1 MTKDQHQASPSSGGP
16 PASGLNARNA
26 VSLDILGPFSL
37 HDAHD
42 AVNILPKKAQALL
55 AYVAMHPRR
64 LVSRDKLTALIWTDN
79 DADQARHSLRQCL
92 VSLRAAFTSM
102 ACGAL
107 VTDGAN
113 VMLAPSDSITVDVH
127 RFEAL
132 SRSHKPEE
140 LAAAT
145 GLYRDEFLAGLQI
158 ASEPIAEWITLER
171 RRLSSTMSDVLFRLA
186 GALERKGDVSGA
198 IDIAQRLTA
207 FDPLRED
214 GYRLLMRLLTAV
226 GKRSAALAQHA
237 HCVDILRRELDIGP
251 EPETA
256 RLAEAIRK
264 GEMGPSAGPEIAGA
278 PGAMAVGG
286 VSTADPAGRADG
298 HPLLTLAL
306 SDKPS
311 IAVLPFENI
320 SAASGQDYFADGIT
334 EDIITGLSRL
344 KWLFV
349 IARNSTFTYKGRA
362 VDVRQIGRELGVRYV
377 LEGSVRVAA
386 GRARITAQLAEAATG
401 NHLWAEHYDRQIAD
415 VFAVQDEITA
425 SILATIEPRLYAA
438 EGSRARHKHPD
449 SLEAW
454 NFVAHALTLVDAS
467 TRQNIATMRELLG
480 KAVALDPAYSQ
491 AHALLAFATAV
502 GAFFGWS
509 APEDAMAS
517 AWESARLAVRL
528 DVDDPWAH
536 FALGFVRR
544 QRGEVDAAIA
554 EFQQA
559 VALNPSFAFAHSH
572 LGVALCGLG
581 NTAAGL
587 VHIDT
592 AERLSPRGLAAR
604 FNCTAR
610 AMASFVDRRY
620 QDGIDFARKATRESP
635 DEVAAYR
642 LLVANLA
649 CAGEIEEAGKA
660 LAELRR
666 LVPDISLRSLEFAAR
681 HYRDAD
687 RRRFIEAFRLV
698 ALE

>member
-1 MTKDQHQASPSSGGP
+1 MKSVSNFRQNDYFC
-16 PASGLNARNA
+16 ASGQRRDCKRQEATLSARTISVNAA
-26 VSLDILGPFSL
+26 SLDILGPFRL
-37 HDAHD
+37 HDASHVVD
-42 AVNILPKKAQALL
+42 TLPKKAQALL
-55 AYVAMHPRR
+55 AYVAMHPQR
-64 LVSRDKLTALIWTDN
+64 LASRDKLSALIWTDN

-92 VSLRAAFTSM
+92 VSLRAAFTPM
-102 ACGAL
+102 ACDAL
-107 VTDGAN
+107 ITDGAN

-132 SRSHKPEE
+132 SRSEKPEE
-140 LAAAT
+140 LAAAAE
-145 GLYRDEFLAGLQI
+145 LYRDEFLAGLQI
-158 ASEPIAEWITLER
+158 ASEPIAAWINLER

-186 GALERKGDVSGA
+186 NALERNGDLSGA
-198 IDIAQRLTA
+198 IDAAQRLTA

-214 GYRLLMRLLTAV
+214 GYRLHMRLLAAV

-237 HCVDILRRELDIGP
+237 HCVHVLRRELNISP

-256 RLAEAIRK
+256 HLAEAIRK
-264 GEMGPSAGPEIAGA
+264 GEMGPWAGPGITGAAGQTLPTLTA
-278 PGAMAVGG
+278 P
-286 VSTADPAGRADG
+286 
-298 HPLLTLAL
+298 
-306 SDKPS
+306 DKPS
-311 IAVLPFENI
+311 IAVLPFENM
-320 SAASGQDYFADGIT
+320 SAAPEQDHFADGIT

-362 VDVRQIGRELGVRYV
+362 VDVRQIGRELGARYV
-377 LEGSVRVAA
+377 LEGSVRVSA
-386 GRARITAQLAEAATG
+386 GRARITVQLAEAATG

-415 VFAVQDEITA
+415 VFTVQDEITT

-438 EGSRARHKHPD
+438 EGSRARHKHAD

-454 NFVAHALTLVDAS
+454 NCVAHAMTLVDMS
-467 TRQNIATMRELLG
+467 TRQNIATMCELLG
-480 KAVALDPAYSQ
+480 KALTLDPAYSQ
-491 AHALLAFATAV
+491 AHALMAFATAV

-509 APEDAMAS
+509 EPEDAMAS

-528 DVDDPWAH
+528 DVDEPWAH
-536 FALGFVRR
+536 FAMGFVRR

-559 VALNPSFAFAHSH
+559 VTLNPSFAFAHSH
-572 LGVALCGLG
+572 LGVALCSLG

-587 VHIDT
+587 AHIDT

-620 QDGIDFARKATRESP
+620 LDGIDFARKATREGP

-642 LLVANLA
+642 FLVANLV
-649 CAGEIEEAGKA
+649 CAGKIEEAGAA

-681 HYRDAD
+681 HYRDGD
-687 RRRFIEAFRLV
+687 RRRFLKAFRL
-698 ALE
+698 AGLE